1 MVPRGGE
8 YSPEALMRNTRH
20 AKYEPGRWRIAC
32 LCDRPRGLCRS
43 EFRGGSPPN
52 WRKPAATKE
61 QEKLESDLGT
71 NLDLPLREQG
81 VAGLCCGLEQA
92 RRSIPRDSR
101 ILEHEA
107 GRACA
112 ARNAV
117 NGGRRVRCS
126 NREHLGVYAGDVD
139 VIEEVK
145 RISANRKLPGLPDF
159 ELL

>member
-1 MVPRGGE
+1 MQSTSPGDGELHVSAIVPGDCV
-8 YSPEALMRNTRH
+8 EANSRR
-20 AKYEPGRWRIAC
+20 E
-32 LCDRPRGLCRS
+32 
-43 EFRGGSPPN
+43 PPN
-52 WRKPAATKE
+52 WRRPTATKE

-71 NLDLPLREQG
+71 NLNLPLREQG
-81 VAGLCCGLEQA
+81 VAGLCCSLEQA
-92 RRSIPRDSR
+92 GRSIPRDSR